1 VIELSTQYMNLALK
15 NPLVASA
22 SPLTESLDNLR
33 HLEDSGIAAVVLPSL
48 FEEQLILESVLI
60 DQDLSRGADEFA
72 EAVTYLP
79 NLESYNT
86 GPEGYLELIHRA
98 KQAVAIPV
106 IASLN
111 GTTPGGWIRYA
122 RQMEQAGADAIEL
135 NLYAMETHPHE
146 SSDSVE
152 DRYCEL
158 VQQVKASLQIP
169 VAVKLSPFFSSM
181 VHAARRFDSAG
192 ADALVL
198 FNRFYQADFD
208 IESLEPERHLVL
220 SHPCELPLRLHWVAI
235 LYGSV
240 RPSLAITGGVHR
252 AEDVVKCLMAGA
264 QVVMMTSAL
273 MQNGVRYA
281 RRVLDD
287 LVGWMTDH
295 EYESAEQ
302 MRGSMSY
309 RAAPDPGVFERSNY
323 MKMLSSYALRIRDR

>member
-1 VIELSTQYMNLALK
+1 VIDLSTQYMGLALK

-22 SPLTESLDNLR
+22 SPLNESMDNLR
-33 HLEDSGIAAVVLPSL
+33 RMEDSGIAAFVLPSL
-48 FEEQLILESVLI
+48 FEEQLTLESVLI

-72 EAVTYLP
+72 EAITYLP

-86 GPEGYLELIHRA
+86 GPEGYLDLIRRA

-122 RQMEQAGADAIEL
+122 RQMEQAGADAVEL
-135 NLYAMETHPHE
+135 NLYSIETDPHN
-146 SSDSVE
+146 SSEAVE

-158 VQQVKASLQIP
+158 VRQVKASLQIP

-181 VHAARRFDSAG
+181 AHMAKRLDDAG

-208 IESLEPERHLVL
+208 IESLEPEPRLVL
-220 SHPCELPLRLHWVAI
+220 SDPCEIPLRLHWVAI
-235 LYGSV
+235 LYGSI
-240 RPSLAITGGVHR
+240 RPSLAITGGVHS
-252 AEDVVKCLMAGA
+252 AKDVVKCMMAGA
-264 QVVMMTSAL
+264 QVAMMTSAL
-273 MQNGVRYA
+273 IQNGVRYP
-281 RRVLDD
+281 RRILDD
-287 LVGWMTDH
+287 LTHWTTEH
-295 EYESAEQ
+295 EYESMEQ

-309 RAAPDPGVFERSNY
+309 RAAPNSGVFERNNY
-323 MKMLSSYALRIRDR
+323 MKMLSSYALRIR

>member
-1 VIELSTQYMNLALK
+1 MIDLSTQYMSLALK
-15 NPLVASA
+15 NPLIASA
-22 SPLTESLDNLR
+22 SPLTESVDNLR

-48 FEEQLILESVLI
+48 FEEQLLLESALM

-72 EAVTYLP
+72 EAVSYLP

-86 GPEGYLELIHRA
+86 GPEGYLGLIHRA

-111 GTTPGGWIRYA
+111 GTTPGGWVRYA
-122 RQMEQAGADAIEL
+122 HEMEQAGADAIEL
-135 NLYAMETHPHE
+135 NLYSMETDPHK
-146 SSDSVE
+146 SSDAVE

-158 VQQVKASLQIP
+158 VQQVKAGLQIP

-208 IESLEPERHLVL
+208 IENLEPAPHLVL
-220 SHPCELPLRLHWVAI
+220 SDPSELPLRLHWVAI

-252 AEDVVKCLMAGA
+252 AEDVVKCMMAGA
-264 QVVMMTSAL
+264 QVAMMTSAL
-273 MQNGVRYA
+273 LQNGVRYPHRILEDLA
-281 RRVLDD
+281 R
-287 LVGWMTDH
+287 WMSEH
-295 EYESAEQ
+295 EYESIQQ

-309 RAAPDPGVFERSNY
+309 RAAPNPGVFERSNY
-323 MKMLSSYALRIRDR
+323 MKMLSSYALRIR

>member
-1 VIELSTQYMNLALK
+1 VIDLSTQYMSLALK

-22 SPLTESLDNLR
+22 SPLTESPDNLR

-48 FEEQLILESVLI
+48 FEEQLTLESVLI

-72 EAVTYLP
+72 EAITYLP
-79 NLESYNT
+79 NLKSYNT
-86 GPEGYLELIHRA
+86 GPEGYLELIHQA
-98 KQAVAIPV
+98 KQAVAVPV

-135 NLYAMETHPHE
+135 NLYSIETDPHK
-146 SSDSVE
+146 SSGDVE

-158 VQQVKASLQIP
+158 VRQVKTSLRIP

-181 VHAARRFDSAG
+181 VHMAKRLDSAG

-208 IESLEPERHLVL
+208 IENLEPEPHLVL
-220 SHPCELPLRLHWVAI
+220 SHPSELPLRLHWVAI

-240 RPSLAITGGVHR
+240 RPSLAITGGVHS
-252 AEDVVKCLMAGA
+252 AEDVVKCIMAGA
-264 QVVMMTSAL
+264 QVSMMTSAL
-273 MQNGVRYA
+273 IQNGVRYP
-281 RRVLDD
+281 RRVLEE
-287 LVGWMTDH
+287 LICWMTEH
-295 EYESAEQ
+295 EYESMEQ
-302 MRGSMSY
+302 MRGSISY
-309 RAAPDPGVFERSNY
+309 QAAPDPGVFERSNY
-323 MKMLSSYALRIRDR
+323 MKMVSSYALRIR

>member
-1 VIELSTQYMNLALK
+1 MIDLSTHYMSLTLK
-15 NPLVASA
+15 NPLIASA
-22 SPLTESLDNLR
+22 SPLTESVTNLR
-33 HLEDSGIAAVVLPSL
+33 NLEDSGIAAAVLPSL
-48 FEEQLILESVLI
+48 FEEQLSLESVLI

-72 EAVTYLP
+72 EAITYLP

-86 GPEGYLELIHRA
+86 GPEGYLELIHQA

-111 GTTPGGWIRYA
+111 GTTPGGWVSYA

-135 NLYAMETHPHE
+135 NLYSMETDPHK
-146 SSDSVE
+146 SSDAVE

-158 VQQVKASLQIP
+158 VRQVKASLQIP

-181 VHAARRFDSAG
+181 AHMAKRLDDAG

-208 IESLEPERHLVL
+208 IESLEPEPHLVL
-220 SHPCELPLRLHWVAI
+220 SDPCELPLRLHWVAI
-235 LYGSV
+235 LYGSI

-252 AEDVVKCLMAGA
+252 AEDVVKCMMAGA
-264 QVVMMTSAL
+264 QVSMMTSAL
-273 MQNGVRYA
+273 IQNGVRYP
-281 RRVLDD
+281 RRMLDD
-287 LVGWMTDH
+287 LVRWMTEH
-295 EYESAEQ
+295 EYESMEQ

-309 RAAPDPGVFERSNY
+309 RAAPNSGVFERNNY
-323 MKMLSSYALRIRDR
+323 MKMLSSYALRIR

>member
-1 VIELSTQYMNLALK
+1 MIDLTTQYMSLALK

-22 SPLTESLDNLR
+22 SPLTESVDNLR
-33 HLEDSGIAAVVLPSL
+33 RLEDSGIAAVVLPSL
-48 FEEQLILESVLI
+48 FEEQLTLESVLI
-60 DQDLSRGADEFA
+60 DQDLSRGAEEFA
-72 EAVTYLP
+72 EAITYLP

-111 GTTPGGWIRYA
+111 GTTPGGWVRYA
-122 RQMEQAGADAIEL
+122 REMQQAGADALEL
-135 NLYAMETHPHE
+135 NLYALEIDSSK
-146 SSDSVE
+146 SSDDVE

-158 VQQVKASLQIP
+158 VHQVKVSLKIP

-181 VHAARRFDSAG
+181 AHMAKRLDDAG

-208 IESLEPERHLVL
+208 IENLEAAPHLVL
-220 SHPCELPLRLHWVAI
+220 SDPCELPLRLHWVAI

-252 AEDVVKCLMAGA
+252 AEDVVKCMMAGA
-264 QVVMMTSAL
+264 EVAMMTSAL
-273 MQNGVRYA
+273 LQNGVRYPH
-281 RRVLDD
+281 RILDD
-287 LVGWMTDH
+287 LVRWMTEH
-295 EYESAEQ
+295 EYESIQQ

-309 RAAPDPGVFERSNY
+309 RSVPNPGAFERSNY
-323 MKMLSSYALRIRDR
+323 MKMLSSYTLRVR

>member
-1 VIELSTQYMNLALK
+1 MIDLSTHYMSLTLK
-15 NPLVASA
+15 NPLIASA
-22 SPLTESLDNLR
+22 SPLTESVKNLR
-33 HLEDSGIAAVVLPSL
+33 DLEDSGIAAAVLPSL
-48 FEEQLILESVLI
+48 FEEQLSLESVLI

-72 EAVTYLP
+72 EAITYLP

-135 NLYAMETHPHE
+135 NLYSMETDPHK
-146 SSDSVE
+146 SSDAVE

-158 VQQVKASLQIP
+158 VRQVKASLRIP

-181 VHAARRFDSAG
+181 AHMAKRLDDAG

-208 IESLEPERHLVL
+208 IENLEPEPHLVL
-220 SHPCELPLRLHWVAI
+220 SDPCELPLRLHWVAI
-235 LYGSV
+235 LYGSI

-252 AEDVVKCLMAGA
+252 AEDVVKCMMAGA
-264 QVVMMTSAL
+264 QVSMMTSAL
-273 MQNGVRYA
+273 IQNGVRYP
-281 RRVLDD
+281 RRMLDD
-287 LVGWMTDH
+287 LVRWMTEH
-295 EYESAEQ
+295 EYESMEQ

-309 RAAPDPGVFERSNY
+309 RAAPNSGAFERNNY
-323 MKMLSSYALRIRDR
+323 MKMLSSYALRIR

>member
-1 VIELSTQYMNLALK
+1 MIDLSTHYMSLTLK
-15 NPLVASA
+15 NPLIASA
-22 SPLTESLDNLR
+22 SPLTESVKNLR
-33 HLEDSGIAAVVLPSL
+33 DLEDSGIAAAVLPSL
-48 FEEQLILESVLI
+48 FEEQLSLESVLI

-72 EAVTYLP
+72 EAITYLP

-135 NLYAMETHPHE
+135 NLYSMETDPHK
-146 SSDSVE
+146 SSDAVE

-158 VQQVKASLQIP
+158 VRQVKASLRIP

-181 VHAARRFDSAG
+181 AHMAKRLDDAG

-208 IESLEPERHLVL
+208 IESLEPEPHLVL
-220 SHPCELPLRLHWVAI
+220 SDPCELPLRLHWVAI
-235 LYGSV
+235 LYGSI

-252 AEDVVKCLMAGA
+252 AEDVVKCMMAGA
-264 QVVMMTSAL
+264 QVSMMTSAL
-273 MQNGVRYA
+273 IQNGVRYP
-281 RRVLDD
+281 RRMLDD
-287 LVGWMTDH
+287 LVRWMTEH
-295 EYESAEQ
+295 EYESMEQ

-309 RAAPDPGVFERSNY
+309 RAAPNSGAFERNNY
-323 MKMLSSYALRIRDR
+323 MKMLSSYALRIR